1 MPEFSVSLAPE
12 TAPPAVTVVAN
23 FGIVAGRQA
32 IRAEIEKLWDSVK
45 GVVEQATICIEDRNQ
60 FGPRTSTC
68 VYQVSVAVAAD
79 VVERAHQDPERL
91 QKQLEEALHGWVTA
105 CATRV
110 EGEMTFA
117 ERKARAAVVDGS

>member
-1 MPEFSVSLAPE
+1 MLEFSVSLAPE

-32 IRAEIEKLWDSVK
+32 SRAEIEKLWDSVK

-60 FGPRTSTC
+60 FGPRTATC

-79 VVERAHQDPERL
+79 VVERADQDPVVL
-91 QKQLEEALHGWVTA
+91 QKQLEETLDSWVTT

-117 ERKARAAVVDGS
+117 ERKARSAVVDSS